1 MKVEQIIE
9 ELRTSVL
16 NPELFLKE
24 PLVYRRQ
31 DDFEPNRPNG
41 LALAFPGGIEC
52 RIWTDAGRYMSVR
65 FRDWNGGGASLR
77 THTALILLM
86 RVLKEQE
93 ESLEPPRHE
102 RKPER
107 VLNQENISKF
117 LSKPRAIMML
127 GVQTHTYEK
136 KFAISSLGNGDVT
149 FGIREEWGTGITYA
163 ENQTV
168 MNTMI
173 LLAFAM
179 QEDNTKPRL

>member
-1 MKVEQIIE
+1 MKVEKIIE

-16 NPELFLKE
+16 HPELFLNE

-31 DDFEPNRPNG
+31 DDFEPNKPTG
-41 LALAFPGGIEC
+41 LALAFPGGIDC
-52 RIWTDAGRYMSVR
+52 KIWTDTNRYESVR
-65 FRDWNGGGASLR
+65 IREWNGGGASLR
-77 THTALILLM
+77 THTALVLLM
-86 RVLKEQE
+86 RVLKEQAE
-93 ESLEPPRHE
+93 TPEPPRHE

-107 VLNQENISKF
+107 ILNIDNMSEF
-117 LSKPRAIMML
+117 FSKPRAIMML
-127 GVQTHTYEK
+127 GMQTYEYEN
-136 KFAISSLGNGDVT
+136 KFSVSSLGNGDLT
-149 FGIREEWGTGITYA
+149 FGIREEWGTGITYC